1 MAEQEQ
7 PGDTQWPDDDEWP
20 DDEDQPDDYVTGLPW
35 PAAPVPE
42 PAGPGPVIG
51 PGTRL
56 RRVLGPLAVA
66 VLAAAAGAGLVLAF
80 TGSSGGPAA
89 AGSPGRS
96 PRSLA
101 PGSQVSPGQRGGV
114 LPGGGA
120 ATLFLVGTVTA
131 VSSTSIT
138 IAGAGPAVT
147 AAVTSSTRV
156 SGRVASI
163 SGIKVG
169 DHVSALI
176 SQNGGRATAT
186 AIAYPPGPGGGAGVP

>member
-1 MAEQEQ
+1 VAEQQQ
-7 PGDTQWPDDDEWP
+7 PGDNQRPDEDEWL
-20 DDEDQPDDYVTGLPW
+20 DDEDQPDDYVTSLSW

-42 PAGPGPVIG
+42 PARPGPVIG

-80 TGSSGGPAA
+80 TGSSGGPSA
-89 AGSPGRS
+89 AGSPSRS
-96 PRSLA
+96 PRSLV
-101 PGSQVSPGQRGGV
+101 PGGAASPGQRVGV
-114 LPGGGA
+114 LPGGGS

-147 AAVTSSTRV
+147 AAVTPSTRV
-156 SGRVASI
+156 SDRVDGI
-163 SGIKVG
+163 SGIRVG

-186 AIAYPPGPGGGAGVP
+186 AIAYPPEPAGGAGVP